1 MSNQKD
7 YRSSKGSQKKKSGFL
22 SILLHYVLPYLVIN
36 SIILFFVLATPKL
49 KVNEATETDDPAV
62 RTLLVHV
69 DSILPIKEFTAKLEG
84 KEQNFTKENQN
95 YIISLTGNGNL
106 RISAK
111 SINGMMQVSNTQ
123 INSFDENPPVIDEDN
138 VILGSGYVEFTV
150 SDDQSGVD
158 YATIYGI
165 DKDGD
170 NLKPTNIDEATGK
183 VTFSMKSNGLTVY
196 VSDKSGNQVT
206 GNFTLEESP
215 YPKTKADEEA
225 KDEDNKNEN
234 NKSESSKGTDSKG
247 NTHSGKSG
255 NTEEESSNEK
265 AGSFKNHTG
274 DNSEKNS
281 SEKSSSKNT
290 SEKNSSHDNSKSSSG
305 KSKSN

>member
-7 YRSSKGSQKKKSGFL
+7 YYRNSKEPEQKKSGFL
-22 SILLHYVLPYLVIN
+22 SILIRYVIPYLIIN
-36 SIILFFVLATPKL
+36 SIFLFFVLATPKL
-49 KVNEATETDDPAV
+49 KVNEITETEDPTV

-69 DSILPIKEFTAKLEG
+69 DSILPLKEFTAKLEG

-95 YIISLTGNGNL
+95 YIISITGNGNL

-123 INSFDENPPVIDEDN
+123 VNSFDENPPVIDEDN

-150 SDDQSGVD
+150 TDEQSGVD
-158 YATIYGI
+158 FATIYGI

-170 NLKPTNIDEATGK
+170 NLKPTDIEESSGK

-196 VSDKSGNQVT
+196 VSDKAGNQIT

-215 YPKTKADEEA
+215 FPKTKEDEKEDE
-225 KDEDNKNEN
+225 KEDNK
-234 NKSESSKGTDSKG
+234 ESSSHSSSK
-247 NTHSGKSG
+247 NSSSSKD
-255 NTEEESSNEK
+255 EEESS
-265 AGSFKNHTG
+265 
-274 DNSEKNS
+274 S
-281 SEKSSSKNT
+281 SKSSSSKNT
-290 SEKNSSHDNSKSSSG
+290 SSQSSGKSSSRKSSSQASTNSGSG

>member
-7 YRSSKGSQKKKSGFL
+7 YYRNSKEPEQKKSGFL
-22 SILLHYVLPYLVIN
+22 SILIRYVIPYLIIN

-49 KVNEATETDDPAV
+49 KVNEITETEDPTV

-95 YIISLTGNGNL
+95 YIISITGNGNL

-123 INSFDENPPVIDEDN
+123 VNSFDENPPVIDEDN

-150 SDDQSGVD
+150 TDEQSGVD
-158 YATIYGI
+158 FATIYGI

-170 NLKPTNIDEATGK
+170 NLKPTDIEESSGK

-196 VSDKSGNQVT
+196 VSDKAGNQIT

-215 YPKTKADEEA
+215 FPKTKEDEKEDE
-225 KDEDNKNEN
+225 KEDNK
-234 NKSESSKGTDSKG
+234 ESSSHSSSK
-247 NTHSGKSG
+247 NSSSSKD
-255 NTEEESSNEK
+255 EEESS
-265 AGSFKNHTG
+265 
-274 DNSEKNS
+274 S
-281 SEKSSSKNT
+281 SKSSSKNT
-290 SEKNSSHDNSKSSSG
+290 SSQSSGKSSSRKSSSQTSTNSGSG

>member
-7 YRSSKGSQKKKSGFL
+7 YYRNSKEPEQKKSGFL
-22 SILLHYVLPYLVIN
+22 SILIRYVIPYLIIN

-49 KVNEATETDDPAV
+49 KVNEITETEDPTV

-95 YIISLTGNGNL
+95 YIISITGNGNL

-123 INSFDENPPVIDEDN
+123 VNSFDENPPVIDEDN

-150 SDDQSGVD
+150 TDEQSGVD
-158 YATIYGI
+158 FATIYGI

-170 NLKPTNIDEATGK
+170 NLKPTDIEESSGK

-196 VSDKSGNQVT
+196 VSDKAGNQIT

-215 YPKTKADEEA
+215 FPKTKEDE
-225 KDEDNKNEN
+225 KEDNK
-234 NKSESSKGTDSKG
+234 ESSSHSSSK
-247 NTHSGKSG
+247 NSSSSKD
-255 NTEEESSNEK
+255 EEESS
-265 AGSFKNHTG
+265 
-274 DNSEKNS
+274 S
-281 SEKSSSKNT
+281 SKSSSKNT
-290 SEKNSSHDNSKSSSG
+290 SSQSSGKSSSRKSASQASTNSGSG

>member
-1 MSNQKD
+1 MSNQRDYYRNSKD
-7 YRSSKGSQKKKSGFL
+7 PEQKKSGFL
-22 SILLHYVLPYLVIN
+22 SILVRYVIPYLIIN

-49 KVNEATETDDPAV
+49 KVNEITETEDPTV

-95 YIISLTGNGNL
+95 YIISITGNGNL

-123 INSFDENPPVIDEDN
+123 VNSFDENPPVIDEDN

-150 SDDQSGVD
+150 TDEQSGVD
-158 YATIYGI
+158 FATIYGI

-170 NLKPTNIDEATGK
+170 NLKPTDIEESSGK

-196 VSDKSGNQVT
+196 VSDKAGNQIT

-215 YPKTKADEEA
+215 FPKTKEDE
-225 KDEDNKNEN
+225 KEDNK
-234 NKSESSKGTDSKG
+234 ESSSK
-247 NTHSGKSG
+247 SSSSSKD
-255 NTEEESSNEK
+255 EEESS
-265 AGSFKNHTG
+265 
-274 DNSEKNS
+274 S
-281 SEKSSSKNT
+281 SKSSSSKNT
-290 SEKNSSHDNSKSSSG
+290 SSQSSGKSSSRQSSSQTSTNSGSG

>member
-69 DSILPIKEFTAKLEG
+69 DSVLPIKEFTAKLEG

-138 VILGSGYVEFTV
+138 VVLGSGYVEFTV

-206 GNFTLEESP
+206 GNFTLEE
-215 YPKTKADEEA
+215 AA
-225 KDEDNKNEN
+225 KDEDSKNEN
-234 NKSESSKGTDSKG
+234 SKNKDSKS
-247 NTHSGKSG
+247 NTHNGKSG
-255 NTEEESSNEK
+255 NKEEESSSEK
-265 AGSFKNHTG
+265 TGSSKNHTG
-274 DNSEKNS
+274 ESSEKSNSEKSS
-281 SEKSSSKNT
+281 SEKSSSKNS
-290 SEKNSSHDNSKSSSG
+290 SEKTSSHDNSKSSSG

>member
-1 MSNQKD
+1 MSKQKD
-7 YRSSKGSQKKKSGFL
+7 YHRNSKEAKKKKSGFL

-49 KVNEATETDDPAV
+49 KVNEATETEDPTV

-69 DSILPIKEFTAKLEG
+69 DSILPIKEFTVKLEG

-225 KDEDNKNEN
+225 VKDEDSKSEN
-234 NKSESSKGTDSKG
+234 NKSESSKSIDSK
-247 NTHSGKSG
+247 S
-255 NTEEESSNEK
+255 
-265 AGSFKNHTG
+265 
-274 DNSEKNS
+274 NSEKSSSEKISSKSS
-281 SEKSSSKNT
+281 SEKSSSKNS
-290 SEKNSSHDNSKSSSG
+290 SEKNSSHDNSKSSSV

>member
-138 VILGSGYVEFTV
+138 VVLGSGYVEFTV
-150 SDDQSGVD
+150 TDDQSGVD

-170 NLKPTNIDEATGK
+170 NLKPTNIDEASGK

-225 KDEDNKNEN
+225 VKDEDSKSEN
-234 NKSESSKGTDSKG
+234 NKSESSKSIDSK
-247 NTHSGKSG
+247 S
-255 NTEEESSNEK
+255 
-265 AGSFKNHTG
+265 
-274 DNSEKNS
+274 NSEKSSSEKISSKSS
-281 SEKSSSKNT
+281 SEKSSSKNS
-290 SEKNSSHDNSKSSSG
+290 SEKNSSHDNSKSSSV

>member
-1 MSNQKD
+1 MSNQRDYYRNSKD
-7 YRSSKGSQKKKSGFL
+7 SEQKKSGFL
-22 SILLHYVLPYLVIN
+22 SILVRYVIPYLIIN

-49 KVNEATETDDPAV
+49 KVNEVTETEDPTV

-95 YIISLTGNGNL
+95 YIISITGNGNL

-111 SINGMMQVSNTQ
+111 SINGMMQLSNTQ
-123 INSFDENPPVIDEDN
+123 VNSFDENPPVIDEDN

-150 SDDQSGVD
+150 TDDQSGVD
-158 YATIYGI
+158 FATIYGI

-170 NLKPTNIDEATGK
+170 NLKPTDIEESSGK

-196 VSDKSGNQVT
+196 VSDKAGNQIT

-215 YPKTKADEEA
+215 FPKTKADE
-225 KDEDNKNEN
+225 KEDNK
-234 NKSESSKGTDSKG
+234 ESSSHSSSK
-247 NTHSGKSG
+247 NSSSSKD
-255 NTEEESSNEK
+255 EEESS
-265 AGSFKNHTG
+265 
-274 DNSEKNS
+274 S
-281 SEKSSSKNT
+281 SKSSSSKNT
-290 SEKNSSHDNSKSSSG
+290 GSQNSGKSSSQKSSSQASNNSASG

>member
-7 YRSSKGSQKKKSGFL
+7 YYRNSKEPEQKKSGFL
-22 SILLHYVLPYLVIN
+22 SILIRYVIPYLIIN

-49 KVNEATETDDPAV
+49 KVNEITETEDPTV

-95 YIISLTGNGNL
+95 YIISITGNGNL

-123 INSFDENPPVIDEDN
+123 VNSFDENPPVIDEDN

-150 SDDQSGVD
+150 TDEQSGVD
-158 YATIYGI
+158 FATIYGI

-170 NLKPTNIDEATGK
+170 NLKPTDIEESSGK

-196 VSDKSGNQVT
+196 VSDKAGNQIT

-215 YPKTKADEEA
+215 FPKTKEDEKEDE
-225 KDEDNKNEN
+225 KEDNK
-234 NKSESSKGTDSKG
+234 ESSSHSSSK
-247 NTHSGKSG
+247 NSSSSKD
-255 NTEEESSNEK
+255 EEESS
-265 AGSFKNHTG
+265 
-274 DNSEKNS
+274 S
-281 SEKSSSKNT
+281 SKSSSKNT
-290 SEKNSSHDNSKSSSG
+290 SSQSSGKSSSRKSSSQASTNSGSG

>member
-7 YRSSKGSQKKKSGFL
+7 YYRNSKEPEQKKSGFL
-22 SILLHYVLPYLVIN
+22 SILIRYVIPYLIIN

-49 KVNEATETDDPAV
+49 KVNEITETEDPTV

-69 DSILPIKEFTAKLEG
+69 DSILPLKEFTAKLEG

-95 YIISLTGNGNL
+95 YIISITGNGNL

-123 INSFDENPPVIDEDN
+123 VNSFDENPPVIDEDN

-150 SDDQSGVD
+150 TDEQSGVD
-158 YATIYGI
+158 FATIYGI

-170 NLKPTNIDEATGK
+170 NLKPTDIEESSGK

-196 VSDKSGNQVT
+196 VSDKAGNQIT

-215 YPKTKADEEA
+215 FPKTKEYE
-225 KDEDNKNEN
+225 KEDNK
-234 NKSESSKGTDSKG
+234 ESSSK
-247 NTHSGKSG
+247 SSSSSKD
-255 NTEEESSNEK
+255 EEESS
-265 AGSFKNHTG
+265 
-274 DNSEKNS
+274 S
-281 SEKSSSKNT
+281 SKSSSSKNT
-290 SEKNSSHDNSKSSSG
+290 SSQSSGKSSSRQNSSQTSTNSGSG

>member
-7 YRSSKGSQKKKSGFL
+7 YYRNSKDTEQKKSGFL
-22 SILLHYVLPYLVIN
+22 SFLVRYVIPYLIIN

-49 KVNEATETDDPAV
+49 KVNEITETEDPTV

-95 YIISLTGNGNL
+95 YIISITGNGNL

-123 INSFDENPPVIDEDN
+123 VNSFDENPPVIDEDN

-150 SDDQSGVD
+150 TDDQSGVD
-158 YATIYGI
+158 FTTIYGI

-170 NLKPTNIDEATGK
+170 NLKPTDIEESSGK

-196 VSDKSGNQVT
+196 VSDKAGNQIT

-215 YPKTKADEEA
+215 FPKTKEDE
-225 KDEDNKNEN
+225 KEDNK
-234 NKSESSKGTDSKG
+234 ESSSQSSSKS
-247 NTHSGKSG
+247 NSSSKA
-255 NTEEESSNEK
+255 EEE
-265 AGSFKNHTG
+265 
-274 DNSEKNS
+274 NS
-281 SEKSSSKNT
+281 SSKNSSSKNT
-290 SEKNSSHDNSKSSSG
+290 SSQSSGKSSSRESSSQAGTNSGSG

>member
-7 YRSSKGSQKKKSGFL
+7 YYRNSKEPEQKKSGFL
-22 SILLHYVLPYLVIN
+22 SILIRYVIPYLIIN

-49 KVNEATETDDPAV
+49 KVNEITETEDPTV

-95 YIISLTGNGNL
+95 YIISITGNGNL

-123 INSFDENPPVIDEDN
+123 VNSFDENPPVIDEDN

-150 SDDQSGVD
+150 TDEQSGVD
-158 YATIYGI
+158 FATIYGI

-170 NLKPTNIDEATGK
+170 NLKPTDIEESSGK

-196 VSDKSGNQVT
+196 VSDKAGNHIT

-215 YPKTKADEEA
+215 FPKTKEDEKEDE
-225 KDEDNKNEN
+225 KEDNK
-234 NKSESSKGTDSKG
+234 ESSSHSSSK
-247 NTHSGKSG
+247 NSSSSKD
-255 NTEEESSNEK
+255 EEESS
-265 AGSFKNHTG
+265 
-274 DNSEKNS
+274 S
-281 SEKSSSKNT
+281 SKSSSKNT
-290 SEKNSSHDNSKSSSG
+290 SSQSSGKSSSRKSSSQTSTNSGSG

>member
-7 YRSSKGSQKKKSGFL
+7 YYRNSKEPEQKKSGFL
-22 SILLHYVLPYLVIN
+22 SILIRYVIPYLIIN

-49 KVNEATETDDPAV
+49 KVNEITETEDPTV

-95 YIISLTGNGNL
+95 YIISITGNGNL

-123 INSFDENPPVIDEDN
+123 VNSFDENPPVIDEDN

-150 SDDQSGVD
+150 TDEQSGVD
-158 YATIYGI
+158 FATIYGI

-170 NLKPTNIDEATGK
+170 NLKPTDIEESSGK

-196 VSDKSGNQVT
+196 VSDKAGNQIT

-215 YPKTKADEEA
+215 FPKTKTDE
-225 KDEDNKNEN
+225 KEDNK
-234 NKSESSKGTDSKG
+234 ESSSK
-247 NTHSGKSG
+247 SSSSSKD
-255 NTEEESSNEK
+255 EEES
-265 AGSFKNHTG
+265 
-274 DNSEKNS
+274 NS
-281 SEKSSSKNT
+281 SKSSSSKNT
-290 SEKNSSHDNSKSSSG
+290 SSQSSGKSSSRKSSSQTSTNSGSG

>member
-7 YRSSKGSQKKKSGFL
+7 YYRNSKDTEQKKSGFL
-22 SILLHYVLPYLVIN
+22 SFLVRYVIPYLIIN

-49 KVNEATETDDPAV
+49 KVNEITETEDPTV

-95 YIISLTGNGNL
+95 YIISITGNGNL

-123 INSFDENPPVIDEDN
+123 VNSFDENPPVIDEDN

-150 SDDQSGVD
+150 TDDQSGVD
-158 YATIYGI
+158 FATIYGI

-170 NLKPTNIDEATGK
+170 NLKPTDIEESSGK

-196 VSDKSGNQVT
+196 VSDKAGNQIT

-215 YPKTKADEEA
+215 FPKTKEDE
-225 KDEDNKNEN
+225 KEDNK
-234 NKSESSKGTDSKG
+234 ESSSQSSSKS
-247 NTHSGKSG
+247 NSSSKA
-255 NTEEESSNEK
+255 EEESS
-265 AGSFKNHTG
+265 SSKN
-274 DNSEKNS
+274 
-281 SEKSSSKNT
+281 SSSKNT
-290 SEKNSSHDNSKSSSG
+290 SSQSSGKSSSRESSSQAGTNSGSG

>member
-7 YRSSKGSQKKKSGFL
+7 YYRNSKEPEQKKSGFL
-22 SILLHYVLPYLVIN
+22 SILIRYVIPYLIIN

-49 KVNEATETDDPAV
+49 KVNEITETEDPTV

-95 YIISLTGNGNL
+95 YIISITGNGNL

-123 INSFDENPPVIDEDN
+123 VNSFDENPPVIDEDN

-150 SDDQSGVD
+150 TDEQSGVD
-158 YATIYGI
+158 FATIYGI

-170 NLKPTNIDEATGK
+170 NLKPTDIEESSGK

-196 VSDKSGNQVT
+196 VSDKAGNQIT

-215 YPKTKADEEA
+215 FPKTKEDE
-225 KDEDNKNEN
+225 KEDNK
-234 NKSESSKGTDSKG
+234 ESSSK
-247 NTHSGKSG
+247 SSSSSKD
-255 NTEEESSNEK
+255 EEESS
-265 AGSFKNHTG
+265 
-274 DNSEKNS
+274 S
-281 SEKSSSKNT
+281 SKSSSSKNT
-290 SEKNSSHDNSKSSSG
+290 SSQSSGKSSFRQSSSQAGTNSGSG

>member
-7 YRSSKGSQKKKSGFL
+7 YYRNSKEPEKKKSGFL
-22 SILLHYVLPYLVIN
+22 SILIRYVIPYLIIN

-49 KVNEATETDDPAV
+49 KVNEITETEDPTV

-95 YIISLTGNGNL
+95 YIISITGNGNL

-123 INSFDENPPVIDEDN
+123 VNSFDENPPVIDEDN

-150 SDDQSGVD
+150 TDEQSGVD
-158 YATIYGI
+158 FATIYGI

-170 NLKPTNIDEATGK
+170 NLKPTDIEESSGK

-196 VSDKSGNQVT
+196 VSDKAGNQIT

-215 YPKTKADEEA
+215 FPKTKEDE
-225 KDEDNKNEN
+225 KEDNK
-234 NKSESSKGTDSKG
+234 ESSSHSSSK
-247 NTHSGKSG
+247 NSSSSKD
-255 NTEEESSNEK
+255 EEESS
-265 AGSFKNHTG
+265 
-274 DNSEKNS
+274 S
-281 SEKSSSKNT
+281 SKSSSSKNT
-290 SEKNSSHDNSKSSSG
+290 SSQSSGKSSSRKSSSQASTNSGSG

>member
-1 MSNQKD
+1 MSNQRDYYRNSKD
-7 YRSSKGSQKKKSGFL
+7 PEQKKSGFL
-22 SILLHYVLPYLVIN
+22 SILVRYVIPYLIIN

-49 KVNEATETDDPAV
+49 KVNEITETEYPTV

-95 YIISLTGNGNL
+95 YIISITGNGNL

-123 INSFDENPPVIDEDN
+123 VNSFDENPPVIDEDN

-150 SDDQSGVD
+150 TDEQSGVD
-158 YATIYGI
+158 FATIYGI

-170 NLKPTNIDEATGK
+170 NLKPTDIEESSGK

-196 VSDKSGNQVT
+196 VSDKAGNQIT

-215 YPKTKADEEA
+215 FPKTKEDEKEDE
-225 KDEDNKNEN
+225 KEDNK
-234 NKSESSKGTDSKG
+234 ESSSHSSSK
-247 NTHSGKSG
+247 NSSSSKD
-255 NTEEESSNEK
+255 EEESS
-265 AGSFKNHTG
+265 
-274 DNSEKNS
+274 S
-281 SEKSSSKNT
+281 SKSSSKNT
-290 SEKNSSHDNSKSSSG
+290 SSQSSGKSSSRKSSSQTSTNSGSG

>member
-69 DSILPIKEFTAKLEG
+69 DSVLPIKEFTAKLEG

-106 RISAK
+106 RVSAK

-138 VILGSGYVEFTV
+138 VVLGSGYVEFTV
-150 SDDQSGVD
+150 TDDQSGVD

-170 NLKPTNIDEATGK
+170 NLKPTNIDEASGK

-215 YPKTKADEEA
+215 YPKTKADDEEAA
-225 KDEDNKNEN
+225 KDEDR
-234 NKSESSKGTDSKG
+234 KSENSKNKDSKS
-247 NTHSGKSG
+247 NTHNGKSG
-255 NTEEESSNEK
+255 NKEDESSSEK
-265 AGSFKNHTG
+265 TGSSKNHTG
-274 DNSEKNS
+274 ENSEKS
-281 SEKSSSKNT
+281 SAEKSSSKNS
-290 SEKNSSHDNSKSSSG
+290 SEKTSSHDNSKSSSG

>member
-7 YRSSKGSQKKKSGFL
+7 YYRNIKEPEQKKSGFL
-22 SILLHYVLPYLVIN
+22 SILIRYVIPYLIIN

-49 KVNEATETDDPAV
+49 KVNEITETEDPTV

-95 YIISLTGNGNL
+95 YIISISGNGNL

-123 INSFDENPPVIDEDN
+123 VNSFDENPPVIDEDN

-150 SDDQSGVD
+150 TDEQSGVD
-158 YATIYGI
+158 FATIYGI

-170 NLKPTNIDEATGK
+170 NLKPTDIEESSGK

-196 VSDKSGNQVT
+196 VSDKAGNQIT

-215 YPKTKADEEA
+215 FPKTKEDE
-225 KDEDNKNEN
+225 KEDNK
-234 NKSESSKGTDSKG
+234 ESSSK
-247 NTHSGKSG
+247 SSSSSKD
-255 NTEEESSNEK
+255 EEESS
-265 AGSFKNHTG
+265 
-274 DNSEKNS
+274 S
-281 SEKSSSKNT
+281 SKSSSSKNT
-290 SEKNSSHDNSKSSSG
+290 SSQSSGKSSSRQSSSQTSTNSGSG

>member
-1 MSNQKD
+1 MSNQRDYYRNSKD
-7 YRSSKGSQKKKSGFL
+7 PEQKKSGFL
-22 SILLHYVLPYLVIN
+22 SILVRYVIPYLIIN

-49 KVNEATETDDPAV
+49 KVNEITETEDPTV

-69 DSILPIKEFTAKLEG
+69 DSILPIKQFTAKLEG

-95 YIISLTGNGNL
+95 YIISITGNGNL

-111 SINGMMQVSNTQ
+111 SINGMMQMSNTQ
-123 INSFDENPPVIDEDN
+123 VNSFDENPPVIDEDN

-150 SDDQSGVD
+150 TDDQSGVD
-158 YATIYGI
+158 FAAIYGI

-170 NLKPTNIDEATGK
+170 NLKPTDIEESSGK

-196 VSDKSGNQVT
+196 VSDKAGNQIT

-215 YPKTKADEEA
+215 FPKTKADEKE
-225 KDEDNKNEN
+225 ENK
-234 NKSESSKGTDSKG
+234 ESSSHSSSK
-247 NTHSGKSG
+247 NSSSSKD
-255 NTEEESSNEK
+255 EEESS
-265 AGSFKNHTG
+265 
-274 DNSEKNS
+274 S
-281 SEKSSSKNT
+281 SKSSSSKNT
-290 SEKNSSHDNSKSSSG
+290 SSQNSGKNNSQKSSSQASTNSGSG

>member
-7 YRSSKGSQKKKSGFL
+7 YYRNSKEPEQKKSGFL
-22 SILLHYVLPYLVIN
+22 SILIRYVIPYLIIN

-49 KVNEATETDDPAV
+49 KVNEITETEDPTV

-95 YIISLTGNGNL
+95 YIISITGNGNL

-123 INSFDENPPVIDEDN
+123 VNSFDENPPVIDEDN

-150 SDDQSGVD
+150 TDEQSGVD
-158 YATIYGI
+158 FATIYGI

-170 NLKPTNIDEATGK
+170 NLKPTDIEESSGK

-196 VSDKSGNQVT
+196 VSDKAGNQIT

-215 YPKTKADEEA
+215 FPKTKEDE
-225 KDEDNKNEN
+225 KEDNK
-234 NKSESSKGTDSKG
+234 ESSSK
-247 NTHSGKSG
+247 SSSSSKD
-255 NTEEESSNEK
+255 EEESS
-265 AGSFKNHTG
+265 
-274 DNSEKNS
+274 S
-281 SEKSSSKNT
+281 SKSSSSKNT
-290 SEKNSSHDNSKSSSG
+290 SSQSSGKSSSRKSSSQTSTNSGSG

>member
-7 YRSSKGSQKKKSGFL
+7 YYRNSKDTEQKKSGFL
-22 SILLHYVLPYLVIN
+22 SFLVRYVIPYLIIN

-49 KVNEATETDDPAV
+49 KVNEITETEDPTV

-95 YIISLTGNGNL
+95 YIISITGNGNL
-106 RISAK
+106 RISVK

-123 INSFDENPPVIDEDN
+123 VNSFDENPPVIDEDN

-150 SDDQSGVD
+150 TDDQSGVD
-158 YATIYGI
+158 FATIYGI

-170 NLKPTNIDEATGK
+170 NLKPTDIEESSGK

-196 VSDKSGNQVT
+196 VSDKAGNQIT

-215 YPKTKADEEA
+215 FPKTKADE
-225 KDEDNKNEN
+225 KEDNKD
-234 NKSESSKGTDSKG
+234 SSSQSSSKSNSSSKA
-247 NTHSGKSG
+247 
-255 NTEEESSNEK
+255 EEE
-265 AGSFKNHTG
+265 
-274 DNSEKNS
+274 NS
-281 SEKSSSKNT
+281 SSKNSSSKNT
-290 SEKNSSHDNSKSSSG
+290 GSQSSGKSGSRESSSQAGTNSGSG

>member
-1 MSNQKD
+1 MSNQRDYYRNSKD
-7 YRSSKGSQKKKSGFL
+7 PKQKKSGFL
-22 SILLHYVLPYLVIN
+22 SILVRYVIPYLIIN

-49 KVNEATETDDPAV
+49 KVNEITETEDPTV

-95 YIISLTGNGNL
+95 YIISITGNGNL

-123 INSFDENPPVIDEDN
+123 VNSFDENPPVIDEDN

-150 SDDQSGVD
+150 TDEQSGVD
-158 YATIYGI
+158 FATIYGI

-170 NLKPTNIDEATGK
+170 NLKPTDIEESSGK

-196 VSDKSGNQVT
+196 VSDKAGNQIT

-215 YPKTKADEEA
+215 FPKTKEDEKEDE
-225 KDEDNKNEN
+225 KEDNK
-234 NKSESSKGTDSKG
+234 ESSSHSSSK
-247 NTHSGKSG
+247 NSSSSKD
-255 NTEEESSNEK
+255 EEESS
-265 AGSFKNHTG
+265 
-274 DNSEKNS
+274 S
-281 SEKSSSKNT
+281 SKSSSKNT
-290 SEKNSSHDNSKSSSG
+290 SSQSSGKSSSRKSSSQTSTNSGSG

>member
-7 YRSSKGSQKKKSGFL
+7 YYRNSKNPEQKKSGFL
-22 SILLHYVLPYLVIN
+22 SFLVRYVIPYLIIN

-49 KVNEATETDDPAV
+49 KVNEITETEDPTV

-95 YIISLTGNGNL
+95 YIISITGNGNL
-106 RISAK
+106 RISVK

-123 INSFDENPPVIDEDN
+123 VNSFDENPPVIDEDN

-150 SDDQSGVD
+150 TDDQSGVD
-158 YATIYGI
+158 FATIYGI

-170 NLKPTNIDEATGK
+170 NLKPTDIEESSGK

-196 VSDKSGNQVT
+196 VSDKAGNQIT

-215 YPKTKADEEA
+215 FPKTKADE
-225 KDEDNKNEN
+225 KEDNK
-234 NKSESSKGTDSKG
+234 ESSSQSSSKS
-247 NTHSGKSG
+247 NSSSKA
-255 NTEEESSNEK
+255 EEESS
-265 AGSFKNHTG
+265 SSKN
-274 DNSEKNS
+274 
-281 SEKSSSKNT
+281 SSSKNT
-290 SEKNSSHDNSKSSSG
+290 SSQSSGKSSSRESSSQAGTNSGSG